1 MRHLVPTSLCLDIL
15 ISVKVWAGDPMGTQ
29 EKLHR
34 PFSLLKI
41 KWISCF
47 FLIISLLHP
56 RDFFF
61 LFFGGGAEG
70 ILRDGSWRALG
81 CSEQGLCCFS
91 GFSAFIGCVPLC
103 QQPLKFGSVQGPQ
116 QNGEACASRRMR
128 WVPNPPFPIL

>member
-1 MRHLVPTSLCLDIL
+1 MRRLVPTSLCLDIL
-15 ISVKVWAGDPMGTQ
+15 ISVKVWAGDPMGAQ

-61 LFFGGGAEG
+61 SFFWGEGGRGNFKVWLLEG
-70 ILRDGSWRALG
+70 T
-81 CSEQGLCCFS
+81 
-91 GFSAFIGCVPLC
+91 V
-103 QQPLKFGSVQGPQ
+103 V
-116 QNGEACASRRMR
+116 
-128 WVPNPPFPIL
+128 